1 MAIDYDRQYRG
12 LSDLEYD
19 STGFGYPV
27 TVRLR
32 ELAWS
37 VNNFK
42 ARVASTIVIPCQRF
56 WNNHLI
62 SVESS
67 SDEEVIHIFAPTFIP
82 HGYRTFGFTVGGY
95 VNTSD
100 TCRFRLYSHARKY
113 DGPQVFDQSFIG
125 SGIGHAEAWISSTS
139 HQFRH
144 GAGGKIAKDMSTGLA
159 WFTLTA
165 QNTTAS
171 GGYYCFV
178 KSLSAAVYV
187 S

>member
-1 MAIDYDRQYRG
+1 MSVLYTRQYRG

-19 STGFGYPV
+19 STGFGFPV
-27 TVRLR
+27 SVRLR

-37 VNNFK
+37 INNYK
-42 ARVASTIVIPCQRF
+42 AHYAPCYIIPCQRF

-67 SDEEVIHIFAPTFIP
+67 SDEEVIHIFAPVFIP
-82 HGYRTFGFTVGGY
+82 HGYRRFVFTIGGY

-100 TCRFRLYSHARKY
+100 SCRFRLYSSGQKY
-113 DGPQVFDQSFIG
+113 TGPQTFDQDYIG
-125 SGIGHAEAWISSTS
+125 SGIGYAEAWISSTS

-144 GAGGKIAKDMSTGLA
+144 GPDGNIAKDSKSGLS

-178 KSLSAAVYV
+178 KSISACAYLS
-187 S
+187 